1 MKDIYSQMTETN
13 HISRMYNATAVLLLQ
28 IMVYVVLFPTI
39 NVLYF
44 YISIFWSMCAVTSM
58 IVFCIS

>member
-44 YISIFWSMCAVTSM
+44 YISIF
-58 IVFCIS
+58 